1 MTNISLLILIF
12 GALLSCI
19 FSITSKNP
27 VISVIFLIL
36 TFLQSAIFLIIKGIS
51 FIGLSYIVIY
61 VGAIAVLFLF
71 VVMMIN
77 IRLTDILETE
87 NQYTKNLPLAIIIGF
102 LFLFLITEVSGFN
115 LFSDLFSNQFH
126 PKESLHFLYLIYSNS
141 INYMDFSNYFV
152 DLLLSLNNSSD
163 FNLIELIQIEILGY
177 SLYTYYAVLLII
189 LGFVLLLG
197 MYSAIILTRND
208 D

>member
-1 MTNISLLILIF
+1 MTNLSLIVLVF
-12 GALLSCI
+12 GALLSCA
-19 FSITSKNP
+19 FSITAKNP

-36 TFLQSAIFLIIKGIS
+36 TFIQSAIFLILKGVT

-71 VVMMIN
+71 VVMVIN

-87 NQYTKNLPLAIIIGF
+87 NQYTKNLPLSVIIGV
-102 LFLFLITEVSGFN
+102 LFLFLITDILNFN
-115 LFSDLFSNQFH
+115 LFSDLLVNPYH
-126 PKESLHFLYLIYSNS
+126 PEESVLYLYIICKNIYYSGISDYLVN
-141 INYMDFSNYFV
+141 
-152 DLLLSLNNSSD
+152 LLLSLNNINAD
-163 FNLIELIQIEILGY
+163 MNIVQLIQLEILGY

-197 MYSAIILTRND
+197 MFSAIILSKKD
-208 D
+208 E

>member
-1 MTNISLLILIF
+1 MSNLSLILLVI
-12 GALLSCI
+12 GSLISCT
-19 FSITSKNP
+19 FSITAKNP

-36 TFLQSAIFLIIKGIS
+36 TFIQSAIFLILKGIT

-102 LFLFLITEVSGFN
+102 LFLFLITDLLNFN
-115 LFSDLFSNQFH
+115 LFSDLLINPYH
-126 PKESLHFLYLIYSNS
+126 PEESVLYLYILCTNIYYSG
-141 INYMDFSNYFV
+141 FSEYLV
-152 DLLLSLNNSSD
+152 DLLLSLNNINAD
-163 FNLIELIQIEILGY
+163 MKIIQFSQLEILGY
-177 SLYTYYAVLLII
+177 SLYTYFAILLII
-189 LGFVLLLG
+189 LGFILLLG
-197 MYSAIILTRND
+197 MFSAIILSKKD
-208 D
+208 E

>member
-1 MTNISLLILIF
+1 MNLSAF
-12 GALLSCI
+12 GTLLSGVLT
-19 FSITSKNP
+19 ITAKNP

-36 TFLQSAIFLIIKGIS
+36 TFIQSAIFLILKGVT

-87 NQYTKNLPLAIIIGF
+87 NQYTKNLPLSLIIGV
-102 LFLFLITEVSGFN
+102 LFLFLITDILNFN
-115 LFSDLFSNQFH
+115 LFSDLLVNPYH
-126 PKESLHFLYLIYSNS
+126 PEESVLYLYIICKNIYYSGISDYLVN
-141 INYMDFSNYFV
+141 
-152 DLLLSLNNSSD
+152 LLLSLNNINAD
-163 FNLIELIQIEILGY
+163 MNIIQLIQLEILGY

-197 MYSAIILTRND
+197 MFSAIILSKKD
-208 D
+208 E